1 MKSLTTEDRLIK
13 KITNEGLTSLVVTD
27 DKQNLSVNDEVE
39 FVDGANKAFGTGV
52 IHEVTSKR
60 LSDINDEDSSIRD
73 QLSYLEA
80 SGEADNN
87 RPVEIIRFEFK
98 AYDRP
103 KKGSKATTYESLKMF
118 SDGGSR
124 GNPGPSASGY
134 VLLTMDDK
142 LIKGEGIYLGIT
154 TNNQAEYKSLKFG
167 LEDAKRLG
175 AKKVSVFMDSQLV
188 IRQINGEYKIKNRD
202 LIPIF
207 RDIKDLAATFEE
219 ISFTH
224 VPREFNKLA
233 DAEVNKALDAEIG

>member
-13 KITNEGLTSLVVTD
+13 KITNEGLNSIVVTD
-27 DKQNLSVNDEVE
+27 DQQDLSVNDEFE
-39 FVDGANKAFGTGV
+39 FVDGGNKAFGTGV
-52 IHEVTSKR
+52 VREVTSKR
-60 LSDINDEDSSIRD
+60 LGDIDDKDHSITD
-73 QLSYLEA
+73 QLNYLEA
-80 SGEADNN
+80 SGEADDN
-87 RPVEIIRFEFK
+87 RPVKIISFEFK
-98 AYDRP
+98 AYDKP
-103 KKGSKATTYESLKMF
+103 KKVPKTATYKSLKMF

-167 LEDAKRLG
+167 LEDAKRFG

-188 IRQINGEYKIKNRD
+188 IRQINGQYKIKNRD

-207 RDIKDLAATFEE
+207 RDIKDLAATFDE

-233 DAEVNKALDAEIG
+233 DAEVNKALDAEVG